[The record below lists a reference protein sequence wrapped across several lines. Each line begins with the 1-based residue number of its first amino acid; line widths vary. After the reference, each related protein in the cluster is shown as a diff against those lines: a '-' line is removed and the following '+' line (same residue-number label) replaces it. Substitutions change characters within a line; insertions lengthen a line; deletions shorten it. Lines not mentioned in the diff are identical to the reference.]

1 MAILTNSNKVQLTTN
16 NGKSLITQLG
26 SVVQFVSST
35 STAQNTTQRV
45 PDGYNDFVDTTLQV
59 TLTPKRV
66 ENRIIIR
73 SNFFA
78 WTEWPSANGNNAG
91 NFQCAPSRYRIIK
104 RISGN
109 ADSAITD
116 TAYGGMQAMDYF
128 GLNNSVAHI
137 VSLVC
142 VDTIASLNQTT
153 YVLQQNIERSFAG
166 FSDPTVAH
174 KSDKPARISVIR
186 GSGNLAKT
194 ATISAMEYIYI
205 PIGVT

>member
-35 STAQNTTQRV
+35 STAQNITQKI
-45 PDGYNDFVDTTLQV
+45 PNGSLNFVDTTLQV

-66 ENRIIIR
+66 GNRIIIR

-78 WTEWPSANGNNAG
+78 WTEWPQANGNIAA

-109 ADSAITD
+109 DSTIPD

-128 GLNNSVAHI
+128 GLNNSVSHI

-142 VDTIASLNQTT
+142 VDTIASLNPTT
-153 YVLQQNIERSFAG
+153 YVLQQAIERSFAG
-166 FSDPTVAH
+166 IAIP
-174 KSDKPARISVIR
+174 KSDQPARISVIR

-205 PIGVT
+205 PLGVT

>member
-35 STAQNTTQRV
+35 STAQNTTQKV
-45 PDGYNDFVDTTLQV
+45 PGSLDFVDTTLQV

-78 WTEWPSANGNNAG
+78 WNEWPQANGNNAA

-109 ADSAITD
+109 ADSTITD

-128 GLNNSVAHI
+128 GLNNSVSHI

-153 YVLQQNIERSFAG
+153 YVLQQAIERSFAG
-166 FSDPTVAH
+166 IDIP
-174 KSDKPARISVIR
+174 KSDQPARISVIR

-205 PIGVT
+205 PLGVT

>member
-35 STAQNTTQRV
+35 STAQNTTQKV
-45 PDGYNDFVDTTLQV
+45 PGSLDFVDTTLQV

-78 WTEWPSANGNNAG
+78 WNEWPQANGNNAA

-109 ADSAITD
+109 ADSTITD

-128 GLNNSVAHI
+128 GLNNSVSHI

-142 VDTIASLNQTT
+142 ADTIASLNQTT
-153 YVLQQNIERSFAG
+153 YVLQQAIERSFAG
-166 FSDPTVAH
+166 IDIP
-174 KSDKPARISVIR
+174 KSDQPARISVIR
-186 GSGNLAKT
+186 GSGDLAKT

-205 PIGVT
+205 PLGVT

>member
-35 STAQNTTQRV
+35 STDQNTTQKV
-45 PDGYNDFVDTTLQV
+45 PNQILNFVDTTLQV

-78 WTEWPSANGNNAG
+78 WTEWPQANGNIAA

-109 ADSAITD
+109 ADSTITD

-128 GLNNSVAHI
+128 GLNNSVSHI

-142 VDTIASLNQTT
+142 ADTIANLNQTT
-153 YVLQQNIERSFAG
+153 YVLQQAIERSFAG
-166 FSDPTVAH
+166 IEIP
-174 KSDKPARISVIR
+174 KSDQPARISAIR
-186 GSGNLAKT
+186 GSGDLAKT
-194 ATISAMEYIYI
+194 ATISAMEYLYI
-205 PIGVT
+205 PLGVT

>member
-35 STAQNTTQRV
+35 STAQNTTQKV
-45 PDGYNDFVDTTLQV
+45 PNGILDFVDTTLQV

-66 ENRIIIR
+66 ENMIIIR

-78 WTEWPSANGNNAG
+78 WNEWPQANGNNAA

-109 ADSAITD
+109 DSTIPD

-128 GLNNSVAHI
+128 GLNNSVSHI

-153 YVLQQNIERSFAG
+153 YVLQQAIERSFAG
-166 FSDPTVAH
+166 IDIP
-174 KSDKPARISVIR
+174 KSDQPARISVIR

-205 PIGVT
+205 PLGVT

>member
-1 MAILTNSNKVQLTTN
+1 M
-16 NGKSLITQLG
+16 
-26 SVVQFVSST
+26 QFVSST
-35 STAQNTTQRV
+35 STAQNTTQKI
-45 PDGYNDFVDTTLQV
+45 PDGSLNFVDTTLQV

-66 ENRIIIR
+66 ENRVIIR

-78 WTEWPSANGNNAG
+78 WNEWPQANGNIAA

-109 ADSAITD
+109 ADSTITD

-128 GLNNSVAHI
+128 GLNNSVSHI

-142 VDTIASLNQTT
+142 ADTIASLNQTT
-153 YVLQQNIERSFAG
+153 YVLQQAIERSFAG
-166 FSDPTVAH
+166 IDIP
-174 KSDKPARISVIR
+174 KSDQPARISVIR
-186 GSGNLAKT
+186 GSGDLAKT

-205 PIGVT
+205 PLGVT